1 MALADPRDLPT
12 PAIQQQRVEK
22 EYVMLSN
29 ARKAVASAAMAGA
42 LAVGTL
48 AMLPTEAAAF
58 QDPAFLAQA
67 SNGGLVQDVAWKKW
81 KKYPRY
87 SGNYHHRHHGGGN
100 DWVGPLIGGMV
111 LGGMLAAP
119 YYGYGYAPAPRYGY
133 SSHDAYC
140 HSRFRTY
147 NSATGLYFG
156 YDGRY
161 HRC

>member
-1 MALADPRDLPT
+1 
-12 PAIQQQRVEK
+12 
-22 EYVMLSN
+22 MLSN
-29 ARKAVASAAMAGA
+29 ARKAVAGAVMAAT
-42 LAVGTL
+42 LAAGTL
-48 AMLPTEAAAF
+48 AVVPTEAAAF

-81 KKYPRY
+81 KKYPHY
-87 SGNYHHRHHGGGN
+87 SGNYHHHYHGGGN
-100 DWVGPLIGGMV
+100 NWVGPLVGGMV

-119 YYGYGYAPAPRYGY
+119 YYGYGGPYYAPAPRYRY
-133 SSHDAYC
+133 SNHDAYC
-140 HSRFRTY
+140 HSRFRSY